1 MKQLD
6 MISEFS
12 LNENERELL
21 EEKMKELLRVC
32 QILKIPM
39 FACAAIENNKE
50 GTVYNNITYG
60 GLAHNVYLTDDQI
73 QRHILVSNKFR
84 VVPPR
89 DEFTLDMTEVL

>member
-21 EEKMKELLRVC
+21 DEKMKELLRVC
-32 QILKIPM
+32 QIFKIPM

-60 GLAHNVYLTDDQI
+60 G
-73 QRHILVSNKFR
+73 
-84 VVPPR
+84 
-89 DEFTLDMTEVL
+89 